1 VSEWDYPAWQWPI
14 VSEDDAYVEPD
25 IGFLEVARFYFDVNP
40 SLELMTFRFSFPK
53 LVEVER
59 VDGQDLVLDYR
70 DWVEEP
76 REDGWPTICP

>member
-1 VSEWDYPAWQWPI
+1 MSHWDAAWQYPI
-14 VSEDDAYVEPD
+14 VSEDEAYVEPN
-25 IGFLEVARFYFDVNP
+25 IGFLDVARLYFDVNP
-40 SLELMTFRFSFPK
+40 SLELMTFRFSFPE